1 MKLEG
6 FQTMNEA
13 AEQHLTDKYEI
24 GHIAM
29 VCHEANRAYC
39 RTIGDNSQQGWN
51 EAPVWQRQSAMK
63 GVEFCVANPDA
74 SPSANHESWLK
85 EKESE
90 GWKYGEVKD
99 VNKKEHPC
107 YVPYDQLPEA
117 QKAKDALFKSIVG
130 ALAPY
135 LTAFNKAQA
144 A

>member
-1 MKLEG
+1 MKLDG

-13 AEQHLTDKYEI
+13 AEQYLTNKYDI
-24 GHIAM
+24 VHIAM

-39 RTIGDNSQQGWN
+39 KTINDYSQLWWDVAEQ
-51 EAPVWQRQSAMK
+51 WQRNSAVQ
-63 GVEFCVANPDA
+63 GVEFCLANPDA
-74 SPSANHESWLK
+74 PPSANHESWLK

-99 VNKKEHPC
+99 ADKKEHPC

-135 LTAFNKAQA
+135 LTALNKAQA